1 VKLNSDRL
9 LARLKAPLVAEGD
22 SQVHGMDYQ
31 DSLPVAKL
39 TVRFF
44 YFFGC
49 HSSLVTPPVSY

>member
-1 VKLNSDRL
+1 MKLNSDRL

-44 YFFGC
+44 I
-49 HSSLVTPPVSY
+49 SLAATHH